1 MSQPSKEVRKRY
13 DSKPE
18 VREKQRLALKKRRK
32 ENPEK
37 YREMGRKSERRRKL
51 KTYGITE
58 DEYIS
63 LLLSQKNLC
72 AICKQPNQTKRDWHI
87 DHCHTTGKVRGIL
100 CHYCNTG
107 LGQFKDNKGYLLNAI
122 EYLSKFD

>member
-1 MSQPSKEVRKRY
+1 MGQPSKEARKRY

-37 YREMGRKSERRRKL
+37 YKEMGRKSERRRKL
-51 KTYGITE
+51 KTYGLTE
-58 DEYIS
+58 DEYDT
-63 LLLSQKNLC
+63 LLVSQENLC
-72 AICKQPNQTKRDWHI
+72 AICKQPNQTKRDWHV

-100 CHYCNTG
+100 CHFCNVG
-107 LGQFKDNKGYLLNAI
+107 LGNFKDNKEYLENAI
-122 EYLSKFD
+122 AYLSK